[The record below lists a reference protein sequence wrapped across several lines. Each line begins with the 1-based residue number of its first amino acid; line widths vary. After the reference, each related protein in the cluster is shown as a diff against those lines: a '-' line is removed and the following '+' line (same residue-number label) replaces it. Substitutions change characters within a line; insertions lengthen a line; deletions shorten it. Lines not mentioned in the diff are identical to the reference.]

1 MTYIVNDSFAP
12 SKQHPSLIA
21 RIKAA
26 HALYQ
31 QRKVLS
37 NLTDEQLTDIGLTR
51 QDVNEENA
59 KSLWV

>member
-1 MTYIVNDSFAP
+1 MTYIVNESFVPTKRNP
-12 SKQHPSLIA
+12 SFIA

-31 QRKVLS
+31 QRKALS

-51 QDVNEENA
+51 RDVNEENA

>member
-1 MTYIVNDSFAP
+1 MTYIVNDSFAVV
-12 SKQHPSLIA
+12 KKHPSIIA

-37 NLTDEQLTDIGLTR
+37 NLTDEQLTDIGLTQR
-51 QDVNEENA
+51 DVDEENA
-59 KSLWV
+59 KSIWV